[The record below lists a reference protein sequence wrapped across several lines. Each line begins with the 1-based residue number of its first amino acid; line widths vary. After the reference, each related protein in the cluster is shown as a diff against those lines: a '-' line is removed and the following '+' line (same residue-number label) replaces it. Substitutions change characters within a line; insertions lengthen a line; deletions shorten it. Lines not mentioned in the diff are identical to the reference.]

1 MRGEILR
8 HQGEADASRRN
19 LAERVS
25 LAARLH
31 GQCSRAAVQTEVEL
45 AGVLTGDEQ
54 ASEAWRSAVEHS
66 RRASGGWGEEH
77 ANLLDRARLYFA
89 SRDPVLAGRLA
100 EEERKARPSTR
111 VRTGYRY

>member
-1 MRGEILR
+1 MM
-8 HQGEADASRRN
+8 SRR
-19 LAERVS
+19 
-25 LAARLH
+25 ARH
-31 GQCSRAAVQTEVEL
+31 GDPPSNIR
-45 AGVLTGDEQ
+45 G
-54 ASEAWRSAVEHS
+54 
-66 RRASGGWGEEH
+66 RASGGWGEEH